1 MVVET
6 KNFLHLDFNLIA
18 KILSSS
24 ELNIHSE
31 VEVFNAAISWL
42 NRNSEERS
50 KYSKQLLLKVR
61 FHLLSEDAKI
71 HIINRNSL
79 LTKNNERGKPL
90 KELLLN
96 QKTFN
101 SPRTDKS
108 YKSRYC
114 SQSKFNIILS
124 GCRSSVVTDSKKVY
138 RVNGSNLKNVK
149 SLTPMMNGRR
159 FSDAVSLKGEVYVF
173 NGYNSSDSLVKTVE
187 KYSPSTK
194 TWAAVTL
201 IFDHRERF
209 CVCAFMDKLFTL
221 GGLSHEKLCVTN
233 SCLQFD
239 TKKKLGKKFLE

>member
-1 MVVET
+1 MLNEDENLKTADIIKEKIIKDNAITFYTLAKYFNLNTISETSFLYIERCFQMVVET

-71 HIINRNSL
+71 HIINRNPL

-96 QKTFN
+96 QKNF
-101 SPRTDKS
+101 
-108 YKSRYC
+108 
-114 SQSKFNIILS
+114 
-124 GCRSSVVTDSKKVY
+124 
-138 RVNGSNLKNVK
+138 
-149 SLTPMMNGRR
+149 
-159 FSDAVSLKGEVYVF
+159 
-173 NGYNSSDSLVKTVE
+173 
-187 KYSPSTK
+187 
-194 TWAAVTL
+194 
-201 IFDHRERF
+201 
-209 CVCAFMDKLFTL
+209 
-221 GGLSHEKLCVTN
+221 
-233 SCLQFD
+233 
-239 TKKKLGKKFLE
+239 

>member
-90 KELLLN
+90 K
-96 QKTFN
+96 
-101 SPRTDKS
+101 
-108 YKSRYC
+108 
-114 SQSKFNIILS
+114 
-124 GCRSSVVTDSKKVY
+124 
-138 RVNGSNLKNVK
+138 
-149 SLTPMMNGRR
+149 
-159 FSDAVSLKGEVYVF
+159 
-173 NGYNSSDSLVKTVE
+173 
-187 KYSPSTK
+187 
-194 TWAAVTL
+194 
-201 IFDHRERF
+201 
-209 CVCAFMDKLFTL
+209 
-221 GGLSHEKLCVTN
+221 
-233 SCLQFD
+233 
-239 TKKKLGKKFLE
+239 